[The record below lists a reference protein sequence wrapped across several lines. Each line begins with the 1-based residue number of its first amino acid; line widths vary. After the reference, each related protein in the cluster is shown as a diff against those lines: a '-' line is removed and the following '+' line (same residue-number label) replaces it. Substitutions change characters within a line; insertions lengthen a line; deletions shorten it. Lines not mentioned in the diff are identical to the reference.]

1 MLSTCYEVVTGREP
15 NMLRAYLLA
24 VLVQMLAVNVLAEF
38 GYLRVA
44 VPPYF
49 GFATIIAG
57 FIFGIGMVLSVGCA
71 GAVFYRVGE
80 GKLDYLYVVAAFAL
94 SAWFSN
100 DWLVGPIH
108 RFFHGTNTSATLHHA
123 LTIDRLLL
131 AVTIAV
137 ALTLWVIRGRNHAA
151 QGIWKWPAT
160 GLCIGLIGIAAWTVR
175 AAGGKPYGLGTM
187 QGSDGLATLLLQWDV
202 SAIDGSL
209 LMVLGIPLGSFIA
222 SRTRG
227 KSPGLPLHSKRI
239 IRAIAG
245 GLLMGTSAAVAAGDN
260 MLHGLSGVPILAV
273 SSFLFMLFMFLGV
286 WAGIKLN
293 WLR

>member
-38 GYLRVA
+38 GYLRVN

-49 GFATIIAG
+49 GFATIVAG

-108 RFFHGTNTSATLHHA
+108 RFFHSTNLSATLHHA
-123 LTIDRLLL
+123 LTVDRLLL
-131 AVTIAV
+131 AAIIVV

-151 QGIWKWPAT
+151 QGVWRWPTT
-160 GLCIGLIGIAAWTVR
+160 GLCIGLVGIAAWTVR
-175 AAGGKPYGLGTM
+175 AMNGKPYGLGTM
-187 QGSDGLATLLLQWDV
+187 QGSDGLATLLLQGDL

-222 SRTRG
+222 SRSCGR
-227 KSPGLPLHSKRI
+227 SPDVPLHSRRI

-245 GLLMGTSAAVAAGDN
+245 GFLMGTSAAVAAGDN

-273 SSFLFMLFMFLGV
+273 SSFLFMSFMFLGV
-286 WAGIKLN
+286 WTGVKLK